1 MAGQKL
7 QADLVVDASGRSSH
21 ATEWLEQLGYNTPR
35 KTVINARI
43 GYATRLYQPPDDR
56 TYDWKTLLVRG
67 NPPED
72 SRSGLIFPLEGG
84 RWIALM
90 VGAGDQAPPTDEAG
104 FTAFARNLPSPQIA
118 DALAEATP
126 ISSISGYRRTEN
138 RLIHYEELPRW
149 PEQFLVLGD
158 AACAFNPVYGHGCN
172 ACRAVP
178 ANDCTGGGRA
188 RTGRG
193 VAGQPASPGSQG

>member
-35 KTVINARI
+35 ETVINARI
-43 GYATRLYQPPDDR
+43 GYATRLYPPPANR

-118 DALAEATP
+118 DALAP
-126 ISSISGYRRTEN
+126 PSSGVDRALAGDHGLFGRSSCQEHERPGGMGKLNHLDERIPRSHRVRRTTN
-138 RLIHYEELPRW
+138 
-149 PEQFLVLGD
+149 
-158 AACAFNPVYGHGCN
+158 GHKF
-172 ACRAVP
+172 
-178 ANDCTGGGRA
+178 RA
-188 RTGRG
+188 RR
-193 VAGQPASPGSQG
+193 